1 MILLF
6 TDFGVEGPYVGQ
18 MKTVL
23 ASQAPDAPAIDL
35 MHDAPAHKPSD
46 AAYLLA
52 ALVPEMPS
60 NAVCLAVVDP
70 GVGSDR
76 PPVALRA
83 DDRWFVGP
91 DNGLFELVQR
101 RAHSADQWSIT
112 WRPEQLSR
120 SFHGRDLF
128 APVAARLA
136 RGEDAHGTPYPVG
149 WRTVPTRPGAGWP
162 DDRAAIIYIDRFGNA
177 MTGLRASFLNESQTL
192 VVGEMRVRHAAVF
205 SEVPPGRVFWYA
217 NSIGLVEIAA
227 NRASA
232 AGLCRLDIGD
242 VIAVEAW

>member
-1 MILLF
+1 
-6 TDFGVEGPYVGQ
+6 

-35 MHDAPAHKPSD
+35 MHDAPAHNPSD

-76 PPVALRA
+76 PPVVLRA

-101 RAHSADQWSIT
+101 RAHSADQWSVT
-112 WRPEQLSR
+112 
-120 SFHGRDLF
+120 
-128 APVAARLA
+128 
-136 RGEDAHGTPYPVG
+136 
-149 WRTVPTRPGAGWP
+149 
-162 DDRAAIIYIDRFGNA
+162 
-177 MTGLRASFLNESQTL
+177 
-192 VVGEMRVRHAAVF
+192 
-205 SEVPPGRVFWYA
+205 
-217 NSIGLVEIAA
+217 
-227 NRASA
+227 
-232 AGLCRLDIGD
+232 
-242 VIAVEAW
+242 